1 MYRLLVETGVIQ
13 IIHFETKLTD
23 IKWEKGSKE
32 ALLFRSVFII
42 SNSHTY
48 KIIIIRLL
56 LFPNNL

>member
-32 ALLFRSVFII
+32 
-42 SNSHTY
+42 
-48 KIIIIRLL
+48 
-56 LFPNNL
+56 